1 MTARTSRLGV
11 DPLDSLDT
19 DNGTTSTA
27 TAPRSSSPRKPAKTE
42 PAPRIMVNTRLDPQL
57 VAEAKKVARLSGDSL
72 TALIAE
78 GMRREI
84 ARRRKGLAATLRAE
98 IEALEAQ

>member
-1 MTARTSRLGV
+1 
-11 DPLDSLDT
+11 
-19 DNGTTSTA
+19 
-27 TAPRSSSPRKPAKTE
+27 
-42 PAPRIMVNTRLDPQL
+42 MVNTRLDPDI

-84 ARRRKGLAATLRAE
+84 ARRRKTLAATLRAE
-98 IEALEAQ
+98 IESLES